1 MSEVQL
7 PPVRTL
13 EDFLLGSARFSPPDV
28 RDLQRWN
35 NRVINNLL
43 YYQSNY
49 CLLHLLLISV
59 GGYVQPLTTLL
70 VLLVVALAFL
80 GFVWAAENKASVRRF
95 RRNYPTSCSVLIL
108 ATSYFLLMLCG
119 ALPTFFIAIIL
130 PLLLILTH
138 ASLRLRN
145 LKSKIEN
152 KMESIGLKR
161 TPMGMLLEALG
172 QEQEAGS

>member
-13 EDFLLGSARFSPPDV
+13 EDFVLGSARFSPPDI
-28 RDLQRWN
+28 RDFQRWN
-35 NRVINNLL
+35 HRVINNLL

-49 CLLHLLLISV
+49 CLLQLLLLSL
-59 GGYVQPLTTLL
+59 GGYIQPLKTLL

-80 GFVWAAENKASVRRF
+80 GFVWAAENKAVARRF
-95 RRNYPTSCSVLIL
+95 RRNYPTSCMLAIL
-108 ATSYFLLMLCG
+108 GGSYCLLSLLGAVAAFLVG
-119 ALPTFFIAIIL
+119 VIL